1 MNGLIK
7 IQEVSNKYDIT
18 ARTLRYYEDMG
29 LIISTRS
36 DDYAY
41 RLYDEAAVKR
51 LEQILVL
58 RKLNI
63 SIKDIQRVFNTTGSD
78 VVLEV
83 LGKKVND
90 IDEEVALLHELKEIV
105 LGFIQQIEQIDF
117 NSNANVKMLYE
128 KAKEIETHLT
138 NVDYIG
144 KPANVGRLLE
154 VAEKLEREP
163 DILIVEMPPCRMVT
177 SGFIH
182 GNPDTDEKTRHFYEM
197 WNRLAERIADKIH
210 DRDFMYHDKEHNKMV
225 WMFMLEDWMIEAD
238 TEGFEIIT
246 FAGGL
251 FAEALADSEELSEW
265 DRIYKGIKAWLARQ
279 KRLELDED
287 SGRHELFICTGPN
300 TLTRQWNDGKVR
312 YYVPIKLTEKR
323 ENG

>member
-1 MNGLIK
+1 MSNLIK
-7 IQEVSNKYDIT
+7 IKNISDKYDIT

-29 LIISTRS
+29 LISSTRS

-41 RLYDEAAVKR
+41 RLYDENAVKR
-51 LEQILVL
+51 LEQILIL

-63 SIKDIQRVFNTTGSD
+63 SIKDIQRIFNASGSE
-78 VVLEV
+78 VVLDV
-83 LGKKVND
+83 LGKKVQN
-90 IDEEVALLHELKEIV
+90 IDDEVALLHELKDIV
-105 LGFIQQIEQIDF
+105 LEFIREIERVNFAD
-117 NSNANVKMLYE
+117 NSDVKLLYD
-128 KAKEIETHLT
+128 KAKDIETRLT

-144 KPANVGRLLE
+144 KPSNVSRLLE
-154 VAEKLEREP
+154 TVEKLEREP

-182 GNPDTDEKTRHFYEM
+182 GNPEIDEKTRHFGEM
-197 WNRLAERIADKIH
+197 WKRLAERIADKIH
-210 DRDFMYHDKEHNKMV
+210 DRDFMYHDREHDKMV
-225 WMFMLEDWMIEAD
+225 WMFMLEDWMTEAD

-279 KRLELDED
+279 ERFELDE
-287 SGRHELFICTGPN
+287 SCGRHELFVCTGPN
-300 TLTRQWNDGKVR
+300 TLTRQWNDGRVR
-312 YYVPIKLTEKR
+312 YYVPIKLKGE
-323 ENG
+323 

>member
-1 MNGLIK
+1 MNELAK
-7 IQEVSNKYDIT
+7 IRDISIKYDIS

-29 LIISTRS
+29 LLTSTRS

-41 RLYDEAAVKR
+41 RLYDEAAVQR
-51 LEQILVL
+51 LEQILIL

-63 SIKDIQRVFNTTGSD
+63 SIKDIQRIFNTAGAE

-83 LGKKVND
+83 LGKKVD
-90 IDEEVALLHELKEIV
+90 SIDEEVSLLHELKEIV
-105 LGFIQQIEQIDF
+105 LDFIRQIEQADF
-117 NSNANVKMLYE
+117 GKESDVKLLYE
-128 KAKEIETHLT
+128 KAIEIETQLI
-138 NVDYIG
+138 NVDYEG
-144 KPANVGRLLE
+144 NTANVNRLL
-154 VAEKLEREP
+154 VAAEKLEREP

-182 GNPDTDEKTRHFYEM
+182 GNPDIDEKTRHFGEM

-210 DRDFMYHDKEHNKMV
+210 DRSFMYHDREHQKMV
-225 WMFMLEDWMIEAD
+225 WLFMLEDWMTEAD

-251 FAEALADSEELSEW
+251 FADALADSEELSEW

-279 KRLELDED
+279 EHLELDEG
-287 SGRHELFICTGPN
+287 SGRYELFTCPGPHPPM
-300 TLTRQWNDGKVR
+300 REWNYGRVR
-312 YYVPIKLTEKR
+312 YYVPIKLKE
-323 ENG
+323 EN